1 MQKLLTIKDAAF
13 LMGVTEQFVRLGL
26 QQGSLP
32 FGAAVKFDKDWS
44 YVIFLN
50 KFEEFTGITVPDSMR
65 GDEL

>member
-50 KFEEFTGITVPDSMR
+50 KFEEFTGLKVPDSMR